1 MEEGARDADSD
12 ETVIEGSVTESDQD
26 DDELPWRRLL
36 FNKDTACRSEFSPR
50 PGVNGMWKGI
60 HSPEIQHV
68 LKLRKNS
75 EEQKNKKEVMQTLS
89 EDTMLQEL
97 REDRDSPE
105 TSLLSGTI
113 IRGSDLIALKEKLLT
128 EPAVSNAFSEPG
140 KEVTLTTTSK
150 ETKDEESSLETFV
163 SALEKLLGSPA
174 STQDERL
181 LEIINDFDP
190 GELMNPLSNSSS
202 SILAPL
208 NDLPACS
215 RDLLEGMKDDDA
227 LTLEWLT
234 AISTLPDANIG
245 PICQGQEQGSSVS
258 GGNECLE
265 VKPGMSQMDED
276 CTQIA
281 QTVDDPKSFGFHTLT
296 HKNATSYKILNN
308 NENSDP
314 VKNTSVKGT
323 PCVRRR
329 SSRLEKLRVSRDK
342 KHRDDTAKVSERVLP
357 KTLDCVEQIN
367 NKSPGKNF
375 RMQNSVLITKGK
387 RNSMYSS
394 RLKSEQ
400 IKKNEQLTIKNVKKK
415 IYNMSLSNIN
425 RRNIFGENLL
435 YRAVLH
441 NDADLVHHCIKNG
454 GKVNQPSYA
463 GWTALHEA
471 SVGGFY
477 RIVRELLKGG
487 ADVNIKGMYQ
497 ITPLHDA
504 VINGHHKVAE
514 LLLLNGAD
522 PLFRSDHGTCA
533 LDEAKDSYMKNL
545 LKKYVPKYKNCH
557 VSARRKNTNPAYVED
572 VQQYKKPRYSSN
584 NHTEFVHDKNSNRQ
598 NPRHVEINKG
608 SKDLLTNIEGIYE
621 HYQKDFRITKFH
633 KPKHKQSTVDQ
644 MHSIGLRKDKL
655 HSVRDNRTSVS
666 ERKGRGN
673 MQHRWTQVDDRVCSL
688 SQEIAISSS
697 RRMNTLATH
706 EQHTL
711 QTLDDLPEESC
722 EFSTPT
728 LSSLKNGFDGNNEA
742 CLASEESR
750 THNLDLSSSQEVQCL
765 ELESIDQTKAASFSG
780 LSLYKEIKFPVV
792 TKDQQPPTNQEQC
805 SNPCQF
811 PENYSSDNKGKN
823 INEWENSFVLFIKGH
838 VDNDGAHCTS
848 EMSITSK
855 IEIHSVEYTS
865 HCNNEETR
873 TNREEMDTL
882 QCSSSEMCISRE
894 NDLKTGSPILLQ
906 QQKAISFCDSDNTF
920 ISEQHVANCEQYIY
934 ETSFDHSHTNTDQT
948 FLPCTRLPLTHEIS
962 KLTSQVELLEKS
974 QDNAPKE
981 PTPLINQT
989 DTDNVENKQ
998 DNERNHTMK
1007 GQTPSSSNSP
1017 FPTVVHSQV
1026 TETTKVEKRREDLP
1040 ENETMCNIDF
1050 HSTGSMKKKLANI
1063 SQLNQRE
1070 EKEIYHKSEEL
1081 TNTRKNESAVRNCK
1095 EKKEKID
1102 SEIHMPPNSQEHR
1115 KDQNF
1120 KKSKKF
1126 LKAACSQE
1134 VNTARI
1140 HKRNAKGES
1149 QLHLASR
1156 RGNLSLVKSLIES
1169 GADVNLKDNAG
1180 WTPLHEASNK
1190 GFSDIIL
1197 ELLKSGAK
1205 VNSENVDGILPL
1217 HDAAVGNHLKAAE
1230 ILLEHGANPNKKD
1243 QNQKTALDEADD
1255 EKMKEL
1261 LKLYGAVE
1269 SNNGDESNSTVTV
1282 KIPDIQPKRYKQCT
1296 DDNKTVDPPA
1306 PFHQAKRSESLPVH
1320 QTISAILRD
1329 IEEKQDNLLEFEI
1342 RNPEDA
1348 EQYIGKMLEIKE
1360 VMDNILAQQK
1370 TERDDLAKKYRVS
1383 MDSFKHGALREQL
1396 ANLATRQKSLLVVAK
1411 KQKKIRS
1418 KIQNYKTAT
1427 PFSSLSLRKL
1437 PCNSDN
1443 RKLTSVENSVHSQ
1456 SGSCSLINVADR
1468 SMQEVPWDDSQNTN
1482 TCLNSESARREEFS
1496 RNEVISKQNV
1506 QHCTLGGLLKSR
1518 HSNGPEKMKLS
1529 SQPVAFIDQVEY
1541 SQEENVLTE
1550 TMAKGHEFDSSP
1562 AVTSTINI
1570 SEDKSVFSQN
1580 DTCPATVTWDQ
1591 DLSHCDPKRRNKKRA
1606 SQQPPGGLCEPLAQQ
1621 GITVLATN
1629 TAHQA
1634 KPCLKETASSVSHAE
1649 GIQISSSSRSIHQH
1663 SIKKP
1668 LNHNTAPKKKS
1679 VQLKDLILLGRIKPG
1694 NNILEFKTQETTHK
1708 ASILLS
1714 GKLKVESGQI
1724 YQSPVTWLKDLLGG
1738 NSYVTWN
1745 YAWSK
1750 VTYLGKELLKYVS
1763 EDVPAPPEPNNTAQH
1778 HHPCLPGT
1786 SRKSVESIPHYL
1798 QIKEI
1803 LLISDQEFL
1812 PSHVMDQ
1819 HWKFYVECEELE
1831 F

>member
-26 DDELPWRRLL
+26 DDELPWRSADLGRGSLQ
-36 FNKDTACRSEFSPR
+36 
-50 PGVNGMWKGI
+50 VHNGMGGMAEGGI

-89 EDTMLQEL
+89 EDTML
-97 REDRDSPE
+97 
-105 TSLLSGTI
+105 
-113 IRGSDLIALKEKLLT
+113 
-128 EPAVSNAFSEPG
+128 
-140 KEVTLTTTSK
+140 
-150 ETKDEESSLETFV
+150 
-163 SALEKLLGSPA
+163 
-174 STQDERL
+174 
-181 LEIINDFDP
+181 
-190 GELMNPLSNSSS
+190 
-202 SILAPL
+202 
-208 NDLPACS
+208 
-215 RDLLEGMKDDDA
+215 
-227 LTLEWLT
+227 
-234 AISTLPDANIG
+234 
-245 PICQGQEQGSSVS
+245 
-258 GGNECLE
+258 
-265 VKPGMSQMDED
+265 
-276 CTQIA
+276 

-357 KTLDCVEQIN
+357 KTLDC
-367 NKSPGKNF
+367 
-375 RMQNSVLITKGK
+375 NSVLITKGK

-400 IKKNEQLTIKNVKKK
+400 IKKNEQLTIKNGETGEMK

-633 KPKHKQSTVDQ
+633 K
-644 MHSIGLRKDKL
+644 KDKL

-750 THNLDLSSSQEVQCL
+750 THNLDLSIQCL

-838 VDNDGAHCTS
+838 VDND
-848 EMSITSK
+848 
-855 IEIHSVEYTS
+855 EIHSVEYTS

-1070 EKEIYHKSEEL
+1070 EKEIYHKSGIAEL

-1126 LKAACSQE
+1126 LKAACSQ

-1750 VTYLGKELLKYVS
+1750 VSHSSIYL
-1763 EDVPAPPEPNNTAQH
+1763 
-1778 HHPCLPGT
+1778 
-1786 SRKSVESIPHYL
+1786 
-1798 QIKEI
+1798 
-1803 LLISDQEFL
+1803 
-1812 PSHVMDQ
+1812 
-1819 HWKFYVECEELE
+1819 
-1831 F
+1831 